1 MNHSIL
7 FIAKRDLEVNK
18 RRYRL
23 VRLSIAISVLLIVL
37 VMLISN
43 SFYNKMIKE
52 MTVANK
58 NVVTVAFGNKENS
71 LNYKALPL
79 FSSDDIDRVKK
90 IDEVKNITGV
100 KLLFTDD
107 IKFQNGKTS
116 VSNTIHCL
124 EEKYLKNLNI
134 RIAEGKFP
142 EKDDEILIGDSVHK
156 ATSMNVGDTV
166 TIKIDNHYVKFV
178 ISGIIDKQEAQLFST
193 LPTEINQMM
202 AINVKSSSVLSNKYY
217 YLNATVKNGTDLN
230 EVANKI
236 EKTVLKNENL
246 KQSLSGTGLDV
257 VVATQQDVIN
267 MLSRWFSYIDLF
279 ILFILLIIVLISIV
293 AIINIINI
301 LAITI
306 QENHKQIA
314 TFKIIGASD
323 RQIKRIYLFESFM
336 MGVRGTSA
344 GLVIG
349 IAISYL
355 IIFLS
360 GLPLDIELTRLLF
373 PVLIGILT
381 SVFAG
386 LLVSRKITK
395 IDIEKVL
402 NQ

>member
-1 MNHSIL
+1 M
-7 FIAKRDLEVNK
+7 
-18 RRYRL
+18 
-23 VRLSIAISVLLIVL
+23 
-37 VMLISN
+37 
-43 SFYNKMIKE
+43 
-52 MTVANK
+52 
-58 NVVTVAFGNKENS
+58 
-71 LNYKALPL
+71 
-79 FSSDDIDRVKK
+79 
-90 IDEVKNITGV
+90 

-142 EKDDEILIGDSVHK
+142 EKDNEILIGDSVHK

-166 TIKIDNHYVKFV
+166 TIKIDNHYEKFV

-202 AINVKSSSVLSNKYY
+202 AINVNSSSVSSNKYY

-267 MLSRWFSYIDLF
+267 MLSRWFSYID
-279 ILFILLIIVLISIV
+279 LFILLIIVLISIV

>member
-1 MNHSIL
+1 M
-7 FIAKRDLEVNK
+7 
-18 RRYRL
+18 
-23 VRLSIAISVLLIVL
+23 
-37 VMLISN
+37 
-43 SFYNKMIKE
+43 
-52 MTVANK
+52 
-58 NVVTVAFGNKENS
+58 
-71 LNYKALPL
+71 
-79 FSSDDIDRVKK
+79 
-90 IDEVKNITGV
+90 

-166 TIKIDNHYVKFV
+166 TIKIDNHYEKFV

-202 AINVKSSSVLSNKYY
+202 SINVNSSSVSSNKYY

-267 MLSRWFSYIDLF
+267 MLSRWFSYID
-279 ILFILLIIVLISIV
+279 LFILLIIVLISIV

-373 PVLIGILT
+373 PVSIGILT

>member
-1 MNHSIL
+1 M
-7 FIAKRDLEVNK
+7 
-18 RRYRL
+18 
-23 VRLSIAISVLLIVL
+23 
-37 VMLISN
+37 
-43 SFYNKMIKE
+43 
-52 MTVANK
+52 
-58 NVVTVAFGNKENS
+58 
-71 LNYKALPL
+71 
-79 FSSDDIDRVKK
+79 
-90 IDEVKNITGV
+90 

-124 EEKYLKNLNI
+124 EEKYLKNLKI

-142 EKDDEILIGDSVHK
+142 EKDNEILIGDSVHK

-166 TIKIDNHYVKFV
+166 TIKIDNHNVKFV
-178 ISGIIDKQEAQLFST
+178 ISGIIDKQVAQLFST

-202 AINVKSSSVLSNKYY
+202 AINVKSSSVSSNKYY

-267 MLSRWFSYIDLF
+267 MLSRWFSYID
-279 ILFILLIIVLISIV
+279 LFILLIIVLISIV

-360 GLPLDIELTRLLF
+360 GLPLDIELSRLLF

>member
-79 FSSDDIDRVKK
+79 FSNEDIDRVKK

-142 EKDDEILIGDSVHK
+142 EKDNEILIGDSVHK

-166 TIKIDNHYVKFV
+166 TIKIDNHYEKFV

-202 AINVKSSSVLSNKYY
+202 AINVNSSSVSSNKYY

-236 EKTVLKNENL
+236 EKNVLKNENL

-267 MLSRWFSYIDLF
+267 MLSRWFSYID
-279 ILFILLIIVLISIV
+279 LFILLIIVLISIV

-336 MGVRGTSA
+336 MGVRVTSA

>member
-1 MNHSIL
+1 
-7 FIAKRDLEVNK
+7 
-18 RRYRL
+18 
-23 VRLSIAISVLLIVL
+23 
-37 VMLISN
+37 
-43 SFYNKMIKE
+43 
-52 MTVANK
+52 
-58 NVVTVAFGNKENS
+58 
-71 LNYKALPL
+71 
-79 FSSDDIDRVKK
+79 
-90 IDEVKNITGV
+90 
-100 KLLFTDD
+100 
-107 IKFQNGKTS
+107 
-116 VSNTIHCL
+116 L

-166 TIKIDNHYVKFV
+166 TIKIDNHYEKFV

-202 AINVKSSSVLSNKYY
+202 AINVKSSSVSSNKFY

-246 KQSLSGTGLDV
+246 KQSLSGTALDV

-267 MLSRWFSYIDLF
+267 MLSRWFSYID
-279 ILFILLIIVLISIV
+279 LFILLIIVLISIV

-360 GLPLDIELTRLLF
+360 GLPLDIELSRLLF

-395 IDIEKVL
+395 IDIEKVV

>member
-79 FSSDDIDRVKK
+79 FSNEDIDRVKK

-142 EKDDEILIGDSVHK
+142 EKDNEILIGDSVHK

-166 TIKIDNHYVKFV
+166 TIKIDNHYEKFV

-202 AINVKSSSVLSNKYY
+202 AINVKSSSVSSNKYY

-236 EKTVLKNENL
+236 EKNVLKNENL

-267 MLSRWFSYIDLF
+267 MLSRWFSYID
-279 ILFILLIIVLISIV
+279 LFILLIIVLISIV

-336 MGVRGTSA
+336 MGARGTSA

>member
-79 FSSDDIDRVKK
+79 FSNEDIDRVKK

-134 RIAEGKFP
+134 RIAEGKFR
-142 EKDDEILIGDSVHK
+142 EG
-156 ATSMNVGDTV
+156 
-166 TIKIDNHYVKFV
+166 
-178 ISGIIDKQEAQLFST
+178 Q
-193 LPTEINQMM
+193 
-202 AINVKSSSVLSNKYY
+202 
-217 YLNATVKNGTDLN
+217 
-230 EVANKI
+230 
-236 EKTVLKNENL
+236 
-246 KQSLSGTGLDV
+246 
-257 VVATQQDVIN
+257 
-267 MLSRWFSYIDLF
+267 
-279 ILFILLIIVLISIV
+279 
-293 AIINIINI
+293 
-301 LAITI
+301 
-306 QENHKQIA
+306 
-314 TFKIIGASD
+314 
-323 RQIKRIYLFESFM
+323 
-336 MGVRGTSA
+336 
-344 GLVIG
+344 
-349 IAISYL
+349 
-355 IIFLS
+355 
-360 GLPLDIELTRLLF
+360 
-373 PVLIGILT
+373 
-381 SVFAG
+381 
-386 LLVSRKITK
+386 
-395 IDIEKVL
+395 
-402 NQ
+402 

>member
-1 MNHSIL
+1 M
-7 FIAKRDLEVNK
+7 
-18 RRYRL
+18 
-23 VRLSIAISVLLIVL
+23 
-37 VMLISN
+37 
-43 SFYNKMIKE
+43 
-52 MTVANK
+52 
-58 NVVTVAFGNKENS
+58 
-71 LNYKALPL
+71 
-79 FSSDDIDRVKK
+79 
-90 IDEVKNITGV
+90 

-116 VSNTIHCL
+116 VSNAIHCL

-166 TIKIDNHYVKFV
+166 TIKIDNHYEKFV

-202 AINVKSSSVLSNKYY
+202 AINVKSSSVSSNKYY

-267 MLSRWFSYIDLF
+267 MLSRWFSYID
-279 ILFILLIIVLISIV
+279 LFILLIIVLISIV

>member
-1 MNHSIL
+1 M
-7 FIAKRDLEVNK
+7 
-18 RRYRL
+18 
-23 VRLSIAISVLLIVL
+23 
-37 VMLISN
+37 
-43 SFYNKMIKE
+43 
-52 MTVANK
+52 
-58 NVVTVAFGNKENS
+58 
-71 LNYKALPL
+71 
-79 FSSDDIDRVKK
+79 
-90 IDEVKNITGV
+90 

-142 EKDDEILIGDSVHK
+142 EKDNEILIGDSVHK

-166 TIKIDNHYVKFV
+166 TIKIDNHYEKFV

-202 AINVKSSSVLSNKYY
+202 AINVKSSSVSSNKYY

-267 MLSRWFSYIDLF
+267 MLSRWFSYID
-279 ILFILLIIVLISIV
+279 LFILLIIVLISIV

-360 GLPLDIELTRLLF
+360 GLPLDIELSRLLF

-386 LLVSRKITK
+386 LLVSRKIIK

>member
-1 MNHSIL
+1 M
-7 FIAKRDLEVNK
+7 
-18 RRYRL
+18 
-23 VRLSIAISVLLIVL
+23 
-37 VMLISN
+37 
-43 SFYNKMIKE
+43 
-52 MTVANK
+52 
-58 NVVTVAFGNKENS
+58 
-71 LNYKALPL
+71 
-79 FSSDDIDRVKK
+79 
-90 IDEVKNITGV
+90 
-100 KLLFTDD
+100 
-107 IKFQNGKTS
+107 
-116 VSNTIHCL
+116 HCL

-142 EKDDEILIGDSVHK
+142 EKDNEILIGDSVHK

-166 TIKIDNHYVKFV
+166 TIKIDNHYEKFV

-202 AINVKSSSVLSNKYY
+202 AINVKSSSVSSNKYY

-267 MLSRWFSYIDLF
+267 MLSRWFSYID
-279 ILFILLIIVLISIV
+279 LFILLIIVLISIV

>member
-79 FSSDDIDRVKK
+79 FSNEDIDRVKK
-90 IDEVKNITGV
+90 IDEVKNITSV

-142 EKDDEILIGDSVHK
+142 EKDNEILIGDSVHK

-166 TIKIDNHYVKFV
+166 TIKIDNHYEKFV

-202 AINVKSSSVLSNKYY
+202 AINVNSSSVSSNKYY

-236 EKTVLKNENL
+236 EKNVLKNENL
-246 KQSLSGTGLDV
+246 KQSLSGTGLD

-267 MLSRWFSYIDLF
+267 MLSRWFSYID
-279 ILFILLIIVLISIV
+279 LFILLIIVLISIV

-336 MGVRGTSA
+336 MGERGTSA

>member
-52 MTVANK
+52 MTV
-58 NVVTVAFGNKENS
+58 VTVAFGNKENS

-79 FSSDDIDRVKK
+79 FSNEDIDRVKK

-142 EKDDEILIGDSVHK
+142 EKDNEILIGDSVHK

-166 TIKIDNHYVKFV
+166 TIKIDNHYEKFV

-202 AINVKSSSVLSNKYY
+202 AINVNSSSVSSNKYY

-236 EKTVLKNENL
+236 EKNVLKNENL

-267 MLSRWFSYIDLF
+267 MLSRWFSYID
-279 ILFILLIIVLISIV
+279 LFILLIIVLISIV

>member
-1 MNHSIL
+1 MIL
-7 FIAKRDLEVNK
+7 IEL
-18 RRYRL
+18 
-23 VRLSIAISVLLIVL
+23 
-37 VMLISN
+37 
-43 SFYNKMIKE
+43 
-52 MTVANK
+52 
-58 NVVTVAFGNKENS
+58 
-71 LNYKALPL
+71 
-79 FSSDDIDRVKK
+79 KK

-142 EKDDEILIGDSVHK
+142 EKDNEILIGDSVHK

-166 TIKIDNHYVKFV
+166 TIKIDNHYEKFV

-202 AINVKSSSVLSNKYY
+202 AINVKSSSVSSNKYY

-267 MLSRWFSYIDLF
+267 MLSRWFSYID
-279 ILFILLIIVLISIV
+279 LFILLIIVLISIV

-373 PVLIGILT
+373 PVSIGILT

>member
-79 FSSDDIDRVKK
+79 FSSDDINRVKK

-142 EKDDEILIGDSVHK
+142 EKNNEILIGDSVHK

-166 TIKIDNHYVKFV
+166 TIKIDNHYEKFV

-202 AINVKSSSVLSNKYY
+202 AINVKSSSVSSNKYY

-279 ILFILLIIVLISIV
+279 ILLIIVLISIV

-336 MGVRGTSA
+336 MGVRCTSA

-360 GLPLDIELTRLLF
+360 GLPLDIELSRLLF

>member
-142 EKDDEILIGDSVHK
+142 EKDNEILIGDSVQK

-166 TIKIDNHYVKFV
+166 TIKIDNHYEEFV

-202 AINVKSSSVLSNKYY
+202 AINVKSSSVSSNKYY

-279 ILFILLIIVLISIV
+279 ILLIIVLISIV

-336 MGVRGTSA
+336 MGARGTSA

>member
-7 FIAKRDLEVNK
+7 FIARRDLEVNK

-79 FSSDDIDRVKK
+79 FSNEDIDRVKK
-90 IDEVKNITGV
+90 IDEVKNATGV

-134 RIAEGKFP
+134 RIADGKFP
-142 EKDDEILIGDSVHK
+142 EKDNEILIGNSVHK
-156 ATSMNVGDTV
+156 ATLMNVGDTV

-202 AINVKSSSVLSNKYY
+202 AININSSSVSSNKFY

-230 EVANKI
+230 EAANRI
-236 EKTVLKNENL
+236 EKIVLKNENL

-267 MLSRWFSYIDLF
+267 MLSRWFSYID
-279 ILFILLIIVLISIV
+279 LFILLIIVLISIV

-360 GLPLDIELTRLLF
+360 GLPLDIELTRLFF

>member
-90 IDEVKNITGV
+90 IDEVKKITGV

-142 EKDDEILIGDSVHK
+142 EKDNEILIGDSVHK

-166 TIKIDNHYVKFV
+166 TIKIDNHYEKFV

-202 AINVKSSSVLSNKYY
+202 AINVNSSSVSSNKYY

-279 ILFILLIIVLISIV
+279 ILLIIVLISIV

-336 MGVRGTSA
+336 MGARGTSA

>member
-7 FIAKRDLEVNK
+7 FIARRDLEVNK

-79 FSSDDIDRVKK
+79 FSNEDIDRVKK
-90 IDEVKNITGV
+90 IDEVKNATGV

-134 RIAEGKFP
+134 RIADGKFP
-142 EKDDEILIGDSVHK
+142 DKDNEILIGNSVHK

-193 LPTEINQMM
+193 LPTEMNQMM
-202 AINVKSSSVLSNKYY
+202 AININSSSVSSNKYY

-230 EVANKI
+230 EAANRI
-236 EKTVLKNENL
+236 EKIVLKNENL

-267 MLSRWFSYIDLF
+267 MLSRWFSYID
-279 ILFILLIIVLISIV
+279 LFILLIIVLISIV

-336 MGVRGTSA
+336 MGARGTSA

-360 GLPLDIELTRLLF
+360 GLPLDIELIRLLF

-386 LLVSRKITK
+386 FLVSKKITK

>member
-142 EKDDEILIGDSVHK
+142 EKDNEILIGDSVHK

-166 TIKIDNHYVKFV
+166 TIKIDNHYEKFV

-202 AINVKSSSVLSNKYY
+202 AINVNSSSVSSNKYY

-279 ILFILLIIVLISIV
+279 ILLIIVLISIV

-336 MGVRGTSA
+336 MGARGTSA

>member
-134 RIAEGKFP
+134 RIAEGNFP
-142 EKDDEILIGDSVHK
+142 EKDNEILIGDSVQK

-166 TIKIDNHYVKFV
+166 TIKIDNHYEKFV

-202 AINVKSSSVLSNKYY
+202 AINVNSSSVSSNKYY

-236 EKTVLKNENL
+236 VKTVLKNENL

-267 MLSRWFSYIDLF
+267 MLSRWFSYID
-279 ILFILLIIVLISIV
+279 LFILLIIVLISIV

>member
-43 SFYNKMIKE
+43 SFYNKMINE

-79 FSSDDIDRVKK
+79 FSNEDIDRVK
-90 IDEVKNITGV
+90 NITGI

-142 EKDDEILIGDSVHK
+142 EKDNEILIGDSVHK

-166 TIKIDNHYVKFV
+166 TIKIDNHYEKFV

-202 AINVKSSSVLSNKYY
+202 AINVKSSSVSSNKYY

-230 EVANKI
+230 EVAKKI

-267 MLSRWFSYIDLF
+267 MLSRWFSYID
-279 ILFILLIIVLISIV
+279 LFILLIIVLISIV

-360 GLPLDIELTRLLF
+360 GLPLDIELSRLLF

>member
-1 MNHSIL
+1 M
-7 FIAKRDLEVNK
+7 
-18 RRYRL
+18 
-23 VRLSIAISVLLIVL
+23 
-37 VMLISN
+37 
-43 SFYNKMIKE
+43 
-52 MTVANK
+52 
-58 NVVTVAFGNKENS
+58 
-71 LNYKALPL
+71 
-79 FSSDDIDRVKK
+79 
-90 IDEVKNITGV
+90 

-142 EKDDEILIGDSVHK
+142 EKDNEILIGDSVHK

-166 TIKIDNHYVKFV
+166 TIKIDNHYEKFV

-202 AINVKSSSVLSNKYY
+202 AINVKSSSVSSNKYY

-230 EVANKI
+230 EVAKKI

-267 MLSRWFSYIDLF
+267 MLSRWFSYID
-279 ILFILLIIVLISIV
+279 LFILLIIVLISIV

-360 GLPLDIELTRLLF
+360 GLPLDIELSRLLF

>member
-79 FSSDDIDRVKK
+79 FSNEDIDRVKK

-134 RIAEGKFP
+134 RIAEGNFP
-142 EKDDEILIGDSVHK
+142 EKDNEILIGDSVHK

-166 TIKIDNHYVKFV
+166 TIKIDNHYEEFV

-202 AINVKSSSVLSNKYY
+202 AINVNSSSVSSNKYY

-279 ILFILLIIVLISIV
+279 ILLIIVLISIV

-336 MGVRGTSA
+336 MGARGTSA

>member
-7 FIAKRDLEVNK
+7 FIARRDLEVNK

-79 FSSDDIDRVKK
+79 FSNEDIDRVKK
-90 IDEVKNITGV
+90 IDEVKNATGV

-134 RIAEGKFP
+134 RIADGKFP
-142 EKDDEILIGDSVHK
+142 EKDNEILIGNSVHK

-202 AINVKSSSVLSNKYY
+202 AININSSSVSSNKYY

-230 EVANKI
+230 EAANRI
-236 EKTVLKNENL
+236 EKIVLKNENL

-267 MLSRWFSYIDLF
+267 MLSRWFSYID
-279 ILFILLIIVLISIV
+279 LFILLIIVLISIV

-336 MGVRGTSA
+336 MGARGTSA

-360 GLPLDIELTRLLF
+360 GLPLVIELIRLLF

-386 LLVSRKITK
+386 FLVSKKITK

>member
-7 FIAKRDLEVNK
+7 FIARRDLEVNK

-79 FSSDDIDRVKK
+79 FSNEDIDQVKK
-90 IDEVKNITGV
+90 IDEVKNATGV

-134 RIAEGKFP
+134 RITDGKFP
-142 EKDDEILIGDSVHK
+142 EKDNEILIGNSVHK

-166 TIKIDNHYVKFV
+166 TIRIDNHYVKFV

-202 AINVKSSSVLSNKYY
+202 AININSSSVSSNKYY

-230 EVANKI
+230 EAANRI
-236 EKTVLKNENL
+236 EKIVLKNENL
-246 KQSLSGTGLDV
+246 KQSLLGTGLDV

-267 MLSRWFSYIDLF
+267 MLSRWFSYID
-279 ILFILLIIVLISIV
+279 LFILLIIVLISIV

-360 GLPLDIELTRLLF
+360 GLPLDIELIRLLF

-386 LLVSRKITK
+386 FLVSKKITK

>member
-90 IDEVKNITGV
+90 IDEVKKITGV

-124 EEKYLKNLNI
+124 NI
-134 RIAEGKFP
+134 RIAKGKFP
-142 EKDDEILIGDSVHK
+142 EKDNEILIGDSVHK

-166 TIKIDNHYVKFV
+166 TIKIDNHYEKFV

-202 AINVKSSSVLSNKYY
+202 AINVKSSSVSSNKYY

-267 MLSRWFSYIDLF
+267 MLSRWFSYID
-279 ILFILLIIVLISIV
+279 LFILLIIVLISIV

>member
-1 MNHSIL
+1 MFLIRKKHT
-7 FIAKRDLEVNK
+7 
-18 RRYRL
+18 
-23 VRLSIAISVLLIVL
+23 LL
-37 VMLISN
+37 
-43 SFYNKMIKE
+43 
-52 MTVANK
+52 
-58 NVVTVAFGNKENS
+58 
-71 LNYKALPL
+71 
-79 FSSDDIDRVKK
+79 
-90 IDEVKNITGV
+90 
-100 KLLFTDD
+100 LLL
-107 IKFQNGKTS
+107 
-116 VSNTIHCL
+116 HL
-124 EEKYLKNLNI
+124 LKNLNI

-142 EKDDEILIGDSVHK
+142 EKDNEILIGDSVHK

-166 TIKIDNHYVKFV
+166 TIKIDNHYEKFV

-202 AINVKSSSVLSNKYY
+202 AINVKSSSVSSNKYY

-279 ILFILLIIVLISIV
+279 ILLIIVLISIV

-336 MGVRGTSA
+336 IGVRGTSA
-344 GLVIG
+344 GLVIR